1 MKGIEKENKK
11 GFTLVEL
18 LIVMAII
25 GILIA
30 IAIIGLGSAQATARN
45 ESRQTAVKGL
55 SGLIET
61 YYGDSGGTYPS
72 NVGIN
77 LSTTASGYAAG
88 YVQFESPLDGTY
100 FTTGTNL
107 CKNIDAPLE
116 LNNGTF
122 NSADCSSQV
131 SFEVSAFGQ
140 AANISTG
147 TTDTNSETYYFYIP
161 FVSYS
166 PGGIDY
172 AIPTVGTLPGS
183 PVTGY
188 IIGACLEN
196 SGIFAYSSNG
206 SNAPFT
212 INANSIHVDIREV
225 QITCG

>member
-107 CKNIDAPLE
+107 CKNIDAPLK

-122 NSADCSSQV
+122 DSADCSSKV
-131 SFEVSAFGQ
+131 SFAVSSG
-140 AANISTG
+140 STING
-147 TTDTNSETYYFYIP
+147 ATTTDTNSETYYFYIP
-161 FVSYS
+161 FTSS
-166 PGGIDY
+166 TPSAGG
-172 AIPTVGTLPGS
+172 AATVTVGATSGS

-212 INANSIHVDIREV
+212 TNANSINADSGSVK
-225 QITCG
+225 ITCG

>member
-1 MKGIEKENKK
+1 MKGNKKENRK

-77 LSTTASGYAAG
+77 LSTTASGYNAG
-88 YVQFESPLDGTY
+88 YVQFQSPLDSTF

-107 CKNIDAPLE
+107 CKNIDAPLQ
-116 LNNGTF
+116 LNSGTF
-122 NSADCSSQV
+122 DSADCSAVV
-131 SFEVSAFGQ
+131 SFTTPNG
-140 AANISTG
+140 ANITTG
-147 TTDTNSETYYFYIP
+147 TTDSNSETYYFYIP
-161 FVSYS
+161 FTSS
-166 PGGIDY
+166 TPAKGG
-172 AIPTVGTLPGS
+172 APTVTVGSTNGS

-212 INANSIHVDIREV
+212 SNANSINAGNG
-225 QITCG
+225 QAKITCG